1 MVRVMMRVMVCVVFG
16 GAAVAH
22 SGGRGATVEPVGY
35 RVGCGSAPGCV
46 AIPVLAEWGAV
57 RGGPG
62 WPWGLSAVQVRRS
75 SSRGRHVVTTVVR
88 VLRGTDKVL
97 RRQVEAA
104 GVAHGARV
112 HAHVLVQK
120 VAHVHGGEG
129 PRADL
134 TMLPG
139 DER

>member
-1 MVRVMMRVMVCVVFG
+1 MVRVMMRVVVRVVLG

-22 SGGRGATVEPVGY
+22 SGGRGATVEAVSHGVG
-35 RVGCGSAPGCV
+35 RGGTPGCV
-46 AIPVLAEWGAV
+46 AVPVLAERGAV

-62 WPWGLSAVQVRRS
+62 RPGGLSAVQVRRRGR
-75 SSRGRHVVTTVVR
+75 RGRHVVATVVR

-104 GVAHGARV
+104 GVAHGAGV

-139 DER
+139 DKR